1 VLRTFCRANR
11 AERCLLKVAADYEK
25 LAKRAEERS
34 ALESEGVNSSMYNAY
49 LRICPRPEQVTA
61 NKRCV
66 SGASLM
72 NNTRTRELYSS
83 PNGDRWHLCK
93 DASGRVFVLHQA
105 NIQADKPPTLN
116 WATSSQEDMA
126 PSNKPYSK

>member
-1 VLRTFCRANR
+1 
-11 AERCLLKVAADYEK
+11 
-25 LAKRAEERS
+25 
-34 ALESEGVNSSMYNAY
+34 
-49 LRICPRPEQVTA
+49 
-61 NKRCV
+61 
-66 SGASLM
+66 M